1 MKLSP
6 HDAYALRLGLAGKTP
21 PPDLELS
28 PLVASILRFAGD
40 NTGQLLALLGDE
52 LAQTLFATVDPTQAP
67 KTQED
72 GLDIPPL
79 PAACRLSQAHQE
91 AALGAGQWL
100 DQFTEWA
107 SNRSPMTP
115 PLFLE
120 AGGLWALGLLVAGRA
135 ECPLWFARV
144 SPHLY
149 VMWVAITSYYNK
161 STGLACVNDLVW
173 QVAPHLLLSSANT
186 PEVLFYKLAGNLAK
200 NYEVLPEREKQLEK
214 EGAKFAGQ
222 RGILVDEASR
232 LFLAKKYLEGL
243 TEDFLELYDGKARMS
258 SEKMGEGK
266 LVIEHP
272 RFSILGATTP
282 AKFGKV
288 GEESWGDGLMA
299 RFALLCPPSSTMP
312 YVDSGD
318 LFDDQIPPALAATA
332 LRLYSRLP
340 VKEGPNEARKL
351 QTIQISPEAIK
362 ALKAYHKGLRD
373 LTPEIDERLHGN
385 YGRFH
390 VQAVKIASLLAL
402 TDWGDQDA
410 PKIELAHF
418 HRAQLITETWRE
430 SAHRLLVTT
439 SQSREVQAQNA
450 ILGLLERRHKA
461 LSRSDILRATGIS
474 DTRTLDSALAML
486 LEAGKVDEISKPS
499 GPQGGR
505 PAIAYQI
512 AKGD

>member
-1 MKLSP
+1 
-6 HDAYALRLGLAGKTP
+6 
-21 PPDLELS
+21 
-28 PLVASILRFAGD
+28 
-40 NTGQLLALLGDE
+40 
-52 LAQTLFATVDPTQAP
+52 
-67 KTQED
+67 
-72 GLDIPPL
+72 
-79 PAACRLSQAHQE
+79 
-91 AALGAGQWL
+91 
-100 DQFTEWA
+100 
-107 SNRSPMTP
+107 
-115 PLFLE
+115 
-120 AGGLWALGLLVAGRA
+120 
-135 ECPLWFARV
+135 
-144 SPHLY
+144 
-149 VMWVAITSYYNK
+149 
-161 STGLACVNDLVW
+161 
-173 QVAPHLLLSSANT
+173 
-186 PEVLFYKLAGNLAK
+186 
-200 NYEVLPEREKQLEK
+200 
-214 EGAKFAGQ
+214 
-222 RGILVDEASR
+222 
-232 LFLAKKYLEGL
+232 
-243 TEDFLELYDGKARMS
+243 
-258 SEKMGEGK
+258 
-266 LVIEHP
+266 
-272 RFSILGATTP
+272 
-282 AKFGKV
+282 
-288 GEESWGDGLMA
+288 
-299 RFALLCPPSSTMP
+299 
-312 YVDSGD
+312 
-318 LFDDQIPPALAATA
+318 